1 MAHRTTR
8 KIGQKP
14 RPKDIR
20 KTAHNAVRRP
30 IRFGEKLITI
40 YAGGQGK
47 IPFVVHE
54 DLLCSSSGHFKKLF
68 QQNLQSRL
76 WDAANSEPWDAYM
89 QWLYTGVITVHLK
102 DLGGDDSAKYCQLLM
117 ESYELGERLEDE
129 LFQKVVLKEIVVDVM
144 ISSYAIS
151 YHNIGQVY
159 QLTNGASTL
168 RKFILDI
175 ARALLARQTKQNMGS
190 EKVLAGDSSE
200 EEDNDES
207 SEDEDEE
214 DESSEDED
222 ELTYDFRNG
231 DRSYEPGET
240 EAEAEE
246 DEDEDEER

>member
-1 MAHRTTR
+1 MKCLDDWLQR
-8 KIGQKP
+8 KATCPVCHVDKP
-14 RPKDIR
+14 
-20 KTAHNAVRRP
+20 
-30 IRFGEKLITI
+30 ITI
-40 YAGGQGK
+40 
-47 IPFVVHE
+47 
-54 DLLCSSSGHFKKLF
+54 DLV
-68 QQNLQSRL
+68 QSRL

-102 DLGGDDSAKYCQLLM
+102 DLGGDDSAKYCPLLM

-168 RKFILDI
+168 RKVMVDLYIAQTDSTKLDLKYPQQFILDI

-190 EKVLAGDSSE
+190 EKVLAGDSSEE